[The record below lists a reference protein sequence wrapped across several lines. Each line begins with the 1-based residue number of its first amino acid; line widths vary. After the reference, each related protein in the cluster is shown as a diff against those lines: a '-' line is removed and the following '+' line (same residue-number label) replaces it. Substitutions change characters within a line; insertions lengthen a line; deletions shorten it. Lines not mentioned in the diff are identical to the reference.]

1 VKAPICDS
9 EVTLNADGKRYSASF
24 RVDCGVMTVTSGT
37 VSKAIRVDGA
47 PDPKSIAR
55 TVLRMMVRD
64 SRATD
69 HLSELNTR
77 IQEPGPKR
85 RRANEHFS
93 PLYLLVFGAPPAGA
107 TPAIP
112 GHDVRREDRR

>member
-1 VKAPICDS
+1 MKAPICDS
-9 EVTLNADGKRYSASF
+9 EVTLNAEGKRYSASF

-37 VSKAIRVDGA
+37 VSKAISVDGA

-55 TVLRMMVRD
+55 TVLRMMVRE

-85 RRANEHFS
+85 LWAKERFS
-93 PLYLLVFGAPPAGA
+93 PWYLLAFDAPPAGA
-107 TPAIP
+107 TLGIP
-112 GHDVRREDRR
+112 GHDVRREGRR